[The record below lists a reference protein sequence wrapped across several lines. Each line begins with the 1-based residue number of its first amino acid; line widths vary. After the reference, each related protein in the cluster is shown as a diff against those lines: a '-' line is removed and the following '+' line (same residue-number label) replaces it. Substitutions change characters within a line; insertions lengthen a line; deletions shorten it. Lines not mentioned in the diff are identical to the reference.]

1 MANSFPIAAGITYLP
16 RSIGLLVEDK
26 LNLARCAAMRSTEYV
41 LDNDRWTREYR
52 CAQSWTAKVF
62 NLN

>member
-1 MANSFPIAAGITYLP
+1 MYLP
-16 RSIGLLVEDK
+16 RTYGLLMEDK
-26 LNLARCAAMRSTEYV
+26 LNIARCAAIRSRENV

-52 CAQSWTAKVF
+52 CAKSWAASVF

>member
-1 MANSFPIAAGITYLP
+1 VAKFPIAAGTIYFP
-16 RSIGLLVEDK
+16 RSMRLLVEDK

>member
-1 MANSFPIAAGITYLP
+1 MTNFPVANGTAYFP
-16 RSIGLLVEDK
+16 RSMRLLVEDK

-41 LDNDRWTREYR
+41 LDNERWTREYR

-62 NLN
+62 KLN

>member
-1 MANSFPIAAGITYLP
+1 M
-16 RSIGLLVEDK
+16 RLLVEDK

>member
-1 MANSFPIAAGITYLP
+1 M
-16 RSIGLLVEDK
+16 RLLVEDK
-26 LNLARCAAMRSTEYV
+26 LNLARCAAMRGTDYV
-41 LDNDRWTREYR
+41 LDDKRGQREYR